1 MNILVAIDL
10 SSASQKILDKAKTLA
25 LALPAKV
32 CLLHVIEG
40 DPDFPDDEPD
50 SQSTSDQGRQEF
62 PMEYKDLQKEVDG
75 LRQSGI
81 DTKGLLSQGSVVD
94 VILQK
99 SKQLGI
105 DIIIV
110 GTHGHGGVHH
120 MIFGSVSEGVL
131 RNTACPVLVIPTH
144 HRKQLSPGQPEQ
156 ES

>member
-40 DPDFPDDEPD
+40 EPDFLDDELDLQNP
-50 SQSTSDQGRQEF
+50 SDQGQQEF
-62 PMEYKDLQKEVDG
+62 PQEYKDLQKGVDG

-81 DTKGLLSQGSVVD
+81 DTKGLLSQGSIVD

-131 RNTACPVLVIPTH
+131 RNTTCPVLVIPTH
-144 HRKQLSPGQPEQ
+144 DRK
-156 ES
+156 

>member
-10 SSASQKILDKAKTLA
+10 SSASQKILSKAKTLA

-40 DPDFPDDEPD
+40 EPDFLDDEPD
-50 SQSTSDQGRQEF
+50 LQNSSDQGQQEF
-62 PMEYKDLQKEVDG
+62 QQEHKDLQKEVDE

-81 DTKGLLSQGSVVD
+81 ETKGLLSQGTVVD
-94 VILQK
+94 VILHK
-99 SKQLGI
+99 SKQLEI

-131 RNTACPVLVIPTH
+131 RNTSCPVLVIPTLD
-144 HRKQLSPGQPEQ
+144 RK
-156 ES
+156 

>member
-40 DPDFPDDEPD
+40 EPDFLDDEPD
-50 SQSTSDQGRQEF
+50 LHNSSDQGQQEF
-62 PMEYKDLQKEVDG
+62 PQEHMDLQKEVEG
-75 LRQSGI
+75 FRQSGVE
-81 DTKGLLSQGSVVD
+81 TKGLLSQGSVVD

-99 SKQLGI
+99 SKQLEI

-131 RNTACPVLVIPTH
+131 RNTSCPVLVIPTLD
-144 HRKQLSPGQPEQ
+144 RK
-156 ES
+156 

>member
-25 LALPAKV
+25 LALSAKV
-32 CLLHVIEG
+32 CLLHVVEY
-40 DPDFPDDEPD
+40 DSDFPDDAPD
-50 SQSTSDQGRQEF
+50 SQDTSDQDPQEY
-62 PMEYKDLQKEVDG
+62 PQEHKDLQKEVDA
-75 LRQSGI
+75 LRKSGI
-81 DTKGLLSQGSVVD
+81 DTKGLLSQGSIVD

-99 SKQLGI
+99 SKQLEI

-131 RNTACPVLVIPTH
+131 RSTSCPVLVIPTLD
-144 HRKQLSPGQPEQ
+144 RE
-156 ES
+156 

>member
-1 MNILVAIDL
+1 MKILVALDL

-25 LALPAKV
+25 IALPAKV

-40 DPDFPDDEPD
+40 EPDFLDDEPD
-50 SQSTSDQGRQEF
+50 LQNSSDQGQQEF
-62 PMEYKDLQKEVDG
+62 PQAHKNLQKEVDG

-81 DTKGLLSQGSVVD
+81 ETKGLLSQGSVVE

-99 SKQLGI
+99 SKQLEI

-131 RNTACPVLVIPTH
+131 RDTSCPVLVIPTID
-144 HRKQLSPGQPEQ
+144 RK
-156 ES
+156 

>member
-10 SSASQKILDKAKTLA
+10 SSASHKVLDKAKTLA

-32 CLLHVIEG
+32 CLLHVAED
-40 DPDFPDDEPD
+40 DPDFLGHEPD
-50 SQSTSDQGRQEF
+50 SQGTSDQGPQEF
-62 PMEYKDLQKEVDG
+62 PPEHKDLQKEVDG
-75 LRQSGI
+75 LRKSGI
-81 DTKGLLSQGSVVD
+81 ETKGLLAQGSVVD

-99 SKQLGI
+99 SKQLEI

-131 RNTACPVLVIPTH
+131 RDSSCPVLVIPTH
-144 HRKQLSPGQPEQ
+144 ERK
-156 ES
+156 

>member
-10 SSASQKILDKAKTLA
+10 SNASQKVLDKAKALA
-25 LALPAKV
+25 IALPAKV

-40 DPDFPDDEPD
+40 EPDFLDDEPD
-50 SQSTSDQGRQEF
+50 LLSSSDQSQQEF
-62 PMEYKDLQKEVDG
+62 SQEHKYLQKEVDG

-81 DTKGLLSQGSVVD
+81 ETKGLFSQGSVVD

-99 SKQLGI
+99 SKQLEI

-131 RNTACPVLVIPTH
+131 RNTSCPVLVIPTID
-144 HRKQLSPGQPEQ
+144 RK
-156 ES
+156 

>member
-10 SSASQKILDKAKTLA
+10 SSASHKILDKAKTLA

-32 CLLHVIEG
+32 CVLHVAED
-40 DPDFPDDEPD
+40 DPDFLGHDPD
-50 SQSTSDQGRQEF
+50 SQDTSEQGPQEL
-62 PMEYKDLQKEVDG
+62 PPEHKDLQKEVDE
-75 LRQSGI
+75 LRKSGI
-81 DTKGLLSQGSVVD
+81 ETKGLLAQGSVVD

-99 SKQLGI
+99 SKQLEI

-131 RNTACPVLVIPTH
+131 RNSSCPVLVIPTH
-144 HRKQLSPGQPEQ
+144 ERK
-156 ES
+156 

>member
-10 SSASQKILDKAKTLA
+10 SSASQKILDKVKTLA

-32 CLLHVIEG
+32 CLLHVAED
-40 DPDFPDDEPD
+40 DPDFLGHEPEPRD
-50 SQSTSDQGRQEF
+50 TGVQGSQEF
-62 PMEYKDLQKEVDG
+62 PQEHKDLQKEVDG
-75 LRQSGI
+75 FRESGL
-81 DTKGLLSQGSVVD
+81 DTKGLLAQGSVVD

-99 SKQLGI
+99 SKQLKI

-131 RNTACPVLVIPTH
+131 RNSSCPVLVIPTH
-144 HRKQLSPGQPEQ
+144 ERK
-156 ES
+156 

>member
-1 MNILVAIDL
+1 MNILIAIDL

-25 LALPAKV
+25 LALHAKV

-40 DPDFPDDEPD
+40 EPDFLDEEPD
-50 SQSTSDQGRQEF
+50 LINSSVQGQQEF
-62 PMEYKDLQKEVDG
+62 PQEHKDLQKEVDG

-81 DTKGLLSQGSVVD
+81 ETKGLLSQGTVVD

-99 SKQLGI
+99 SKQLEI

-131 RNTACPVLVIPTH
+131 RNTSCPVLVIPTLD
-144 HRKQLSPGQPEQ
+144 RK
-156 ES
+156 

>member
-10 SSASQKILDKAKTLA
+10 SNASQKILDKAKALA
-25 LALPAKV
+25 IALPAKV

-40 DPDFPDDEPD
+40 EPDFLDDEPD
-50 SQSTSDQGRQEF
+50 LLSSSDQSQQEF
-62 PMEYKDLQKEVDG
+62 SQEHKYLQKEVDG

-81 DTKGLLSQGSVVD
+81 ETKGLLSQGSVVD

-99 SKQLGI
+99 SKQLEI

-131 RNTACPVLVIPTH
+131 RNTSCPVLVIPTID
-144 HRKQLSPGQPEQ
+144 RK
-156 ES
+156 

>member
-1 MNILVAIDL
+1 MNILVALDL

-25 LALPAKV
+25 IALPAKV

-40 DPDFPDDEPD
+40 EPDFLDDEPD
-50 SQSTSDQGRQEF
+50 LQNSSDQGQQEF
-62 PMEYKDLQKEVDG
+62 PQEHKNLQKEVDG

-81 DTKGLLSQGSVVD
+81 ETKGLLSQGSVVE

-99 SKQLGI
+99 SKQLEI

-131 RNTACPVLVIPTH
+131 RDTSCPVLVIPTID
-144 HRKQLSPGQPEQ
+144 RK
-156 ES
+156 

>member
-1 MNILVAIDL
+1 MMSLIHKAQVPRANKNFPRNIRDL
-10 SSASQKILDKAKTLA
+10 
-25 LALPAKV
+25 
-32 CLLHVIEG
+32 
-40 DPDFPDDEPD
+40 
-50 SQSTSDQGRQEF
+50 
-62 PMEYKDLQKEVDG
+62 YKEVDG
-75 LRQSGI
+75 FRQSGI

-131 RNTACPVLVIPTH
+131 RNTSCPVLVIPTH
-144 HRKQLSPGQPEQ
+144 DRK
-156 ES
+156 

>member
-10 SSASQKILDKAKTLA
+10 SNASQKILDKAKTLA
-25 LALPAKV
+25 VALPAKV

-40 DPDFPDDEPD
+40 EPDFLDDEPD
-50 SQSTSDQGRQEF
+50 LLSSSDQSQQEF
-62 PMEYKDLQKEVDG
+62 SQEHKYLQKEVDG
-75 LRQSGI
+75 FRQSGI
-81 DTKGLLSQGSVVD
+81 ETKGLLSQGSVVD

-99 SKQLGI
+99 SKQLEI

-131 RNTACPVLVIPTH
+131 RNTSCPVLVIPTID
-144 HRKQLSPGQPEQ
+144 RK
-156 ES
+156 

>member
-144 HRKQLSPGQPEQ
+144 HRKQLSPGQPGQ
-156 ES
+156 QS

>member
-10 SSASQKILDKAKTLA
+10 SSASQKILNKAKTLA
-25 LALPAKV
+25 IALPAKV
-32 CLLHVIEG
+32 CLLHVVEG
-40 DPDFPDDEPD
+40 DPDFLDDEPD
-50 SQSTSDQGRQEF
+50 SHGTSDQGQKEF
-62 PMEYKDLQKEVDG
+62 PQEHKDLQKEVDR

-81 DTKGLLSQGSVVD
+81 DTKGLLTQGSVVD

-99 SKQLGI
+99 SKQLEI

-131 RNTACPVLVIPTH
+131 RNTSCPVLVIPTH
-144 HRKQLSPGQPEQ
+144 ERK
-156 ES
+156 

>member
-10 SSASQKILDKAKTLA
+10 SNASQKILDKAKTLA
-25 LALPAKV
+25 VALPAKV

-40 DPDFPDDEPD
+40 EPDFLDDEPD
-50 SQSTSDQGRQEF
+50 LQSSSDQSQQEF
-62 PMEYKDLQKEVDG
+62 SQEHKYLQKEVDG

-81 DTKGLLSQGSVVD
+81 ETKGLLSQGSVVD

-99 SKQLGI
+99 SKQLEI

-131 RNTACPVLVIPTH
+131 RNTSCPVLVIPTLD
-144 HRKQLSPGQPEQ
+144 RK
-156 ES
+156 